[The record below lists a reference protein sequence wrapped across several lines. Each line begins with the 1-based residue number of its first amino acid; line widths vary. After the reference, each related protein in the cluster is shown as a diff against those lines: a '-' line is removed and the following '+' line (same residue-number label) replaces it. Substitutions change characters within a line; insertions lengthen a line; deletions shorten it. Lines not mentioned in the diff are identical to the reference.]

1 MKEKIHPKHVPAKII
16 CACGNVL
23 KTLSA
28 QSEIHIEICSAC
40 HPFYTGQKKV
50 IDTAGRIDKFKERL
64 AKTKKM
70 ETVKKEKAAKKK
82 SQSKKKK

>member
-1 MKEKIHPKHVPAKII
+1 MKEKIHPKYVPAKII
-16 CACGNVL
+16 CACGNVI
-23 KTLSA
+23 KTIS
-28 QSEIHIEICSAC
+28 SRPEIHVEICSAC

-70 ETVKKEKAAKKK
+70 EIAKKEKTKKK
-82 SQSKKKK
+82 ARPKKKK